1 MKNLISS
8 AFLLAEIFCISTSMH
23 AQDQITGAIHIQ
35 NPLTISGYVDT
46 YYSYDFG
53 APANHERPSFFYSY
67 NKHNEL
73 NLNLGFVKAK
83 YTQPGRVRGNLA
95 LMAGTYAQYNLS
107 SEQGLL
113 KNVFEANVGAC
124 VYDNNEQ
131 NIWVDAGIMP
141 SHIGFESAIG
151 KDCWNLTRSML
162 ADNSPYYES
171 GIKVGYATSDD
182 KWYIAAMYL
191 NGWQRITKINGNQT
205 PAFGMQVT
213 FKPPHSDMTFNWSTY
228 IGNEQPDSAAL
239 RRLFN
244 NFYGI
249 VQLSDKVGLTAGFD
263 IGLQQKNKD
272 SSDMNLWY
280 SPVVIVQYNV
290 TNSLRFA
297 ARAEYYSDPNGV
309 IIPTGTSNGFQ
320 TLGYSL
326 NVDYYPGV
334 SQDVLFRAEIRSLQ
348 SKDDVFIANN
358 KLSTANTFF
367 TTSFSLAF

>member
-83 YTQPGRVRGNLA
+83 YTQTGIVRGNLE
-95 LMAGTYAQYNLS
+95 LMAGTYAQYNLAA
-107 SEQGLL
+107 EQGLL
-113 KNVFEANVGAC
+113 KHVFEANVGAC

-131 NIWVDAGIMP
+131 NIWIDAGIMP

-151 KDCWNLTRSML
+151 KDCPNLTRSML

-171 GIKVGYATSDD
+171 GVKIGYATSDD

-205 PAFGMQVT
+205 PAFGSQIT
-213 FKPPHSDMTFNWSTY
+213 YKPSSDITLNWSTY

-239 RRLFN
+239 WRYFN
-244 NFYGI
+244 NFYG
-249 VQLSDKVGLTAGFD
+249 VFQLSDKFGITAGFD
-263 IGLQQKNKD
+263 IGLQDKFTD
-272 SSDMNLWY
+272 SSGMNLWF
-280 SPVVIVQYNV
+280 SPVVIVQYKP
-290 TNSLRFA
+290 TNSLRVA

-309 IIPTGTSNGFQ
+309 IIPTGTTNGFQ

-326 NVDYYPGV
+326 NVDYYLGV

-348 SKDDVFIANN
+348 SKDEVFFSDG
-358 KLSTANTFF
+358 KPSSANTFF